1 MKTFIVAILALFV
14 AGATLLPE
22 PADAKRFG
30 GGRSLGKQFSMPRQ
44 AQPPRQQQAQQG
56 ARQNQAAP
64 SRQGAAQGAAA
75 RSGAS
80 RWLGP
85 LAGLAAGG
93 LLASLFFGDAFQGFQ
108 IMDFL
113 LIALLVFGGV
123 MLFKLMRRNSAAV
136 GGRGSAPAVP
146 YGRGPVGAGVG
157 EMPPMGGHAPAGGS
171 VGNAAHSAAGAA
183 PTAEDV
189 PYWFDGAGFVE
200 DSKTHF
206 IRLQAAWDRS
216 DFRDIRDYT
225 SPELF
230 AELKRERESMGDA
243 PNDTEVVMLNT
254 ELLGVKREDDR
265 LVASVRFTG
274 LIREEATGVA
284 NNLDEVWHVAH
295 PWNTPSG
302 DWAIIGIQQPGR

>member
-1 MKTFIVAILALFV
+1 MKTLIVAMLTLFV

-44 AQPPRQQQAQQG
+44 AQTPRQAPQQRP
-56 ARQNQAAP
+56 RQDQATAAAG
-64 SRQGAAQGAAA
+64 RQGAAG

-108 IMDFL
+108 FMDFL

-123 MLFKLMRRNSAAV
+123 MLFKMLRRNGAAT
-136 GGRGSAPAVP
+136 GARPAAAVP
-146 YGRGPVGAGVG
+146 YGRSATGA
-157 EMPPMGGHAPAGGS
+157 PPPPLGGHAPAGG
-171 VGNAAHSAAGAA
+171 AAGDPRQGA
-183 PTAEDV
+183 V
-189 PYWFDGAGFVE
+189 PGDGEQPHWFDGAAFVE
-200 DSKTHF
+200 GAKTHF

-230 AELKRERESMGDA
+230 AELKREREAMGDA
-243 PNDTEVVMLNT
+243 PNDTEVVTLSA
-254 ELLGVKREDDR
+254 ELLGTRRDDDR
-265 LVASVRFTG
+265 VVASIRFTG
-274 LIREEATGVA
+274 LIREEASGTA
-284 NNLDEVWHVAH
+284 NPLDEVWHVAH
-295 PWNTPSG
+295 DWASPSG
-302 DWAIIGIQQPGR
+302 DWVIVGIQQQDG

>member
-1 MKTFIVAILALFV
+1 MKTLIVALLTLFV
-14 AGATLLPE
+14 AGATLIPE

-44 AQPPRQQQAQQG
+44 AQPPRQASQQQAGQG
-56 ARQNQAAP
+56 QTAAAA
-64 SRQGAAQGAAA
+64 RQGAPG

-123 MLFKLMRRNSAAV
+123 MLFKMLRRNSAAR
-136 GGRGSAPAVP
+136 GGPAPAVP
-146 YGRGPVGAGVG
+146 YGRGPVAGG
-157 EMPPMGGHAPAGGS
+157 MPPMGGHAPPGGT
-171 VGNAAHSAAGAA
+171 VGDTSHSAAGLS

-200 DSKTHF
+200 GSKTHF

-230 AELKRERESMGDA
+230 AELKRERESLGEA
-243 PNDTEVVMLNT
+243 PNDTEVVTLNA
-254 ELLGVKREDDR
+254 ELLGVQREEDR
-265 LVASVRFTG
+265 LVASIRFTG
-274 LIREEATGVA
+274 LIREEVTGAA
-284 NNLDEVWHVAH
+284 NHLDEVWHVAH
-295 PWNTPSG
+295 PWETPSG
-302 DWAIIGIQQPGR
+302 DWVIVGIQQAKG

>member
-1 MKTFIVAILALFV
+1 MKTLIVALLTLFV
-14 AGATLLPE
+14 AGAALIPE
-22 PADAKRFG
+22 QADAKRFG

-44 AQPPRQQQAQQG
+44 AQPPRQASQQSGRQDQAG
-56 ARQNQAAP
+56 AAT
-64 SRQGAAQGAAA
+64 RQGAAQGAAG

-123 MLFKLMRRNSAAV
+123 MLFKTLRRNSAAR
-136 GGRGSAPAVP
+136 GGPAPAVP
-146 YGRGPVGAGVG
+146 YGRGPVGGG
-157 EMPPMGGHAPAGGS
+157 MPPMGGHAPPGGT
-171 VGNAAHSAAGAA
+171 VGDTAHSAAGLSPSAD
-183 PTAEDV
+183 DV

-200 DSKTHF
+200 GSKTHF

-243 PNDTEVVMLNT
+243 PNDTEVVTLNA
-254 ELLGVKREDDR
+254 ELLGVRREEDR
-265 LVASVRFTG
+265 LVASIRFTG
-274 LIREEATGVA
+274 LIREEATGAA
-284 NNLDEVWHVAH
+284 NHLDEVWHVAH
-295 PWNTPSG
+295 PWETPSG
-302 DWAIIGIQQPGR
+302 DWVIVGIQQAES

>member
-1 MKTFIVAILALFV
+1 VLF
-14 AGATLLPE
+14 PE

-30 GGRSLGKQFSMPRQ
+30 GGRSFGKQYTTPRQ
-44 AQPPRQQQAQQG
+44 AQPPRQASQQS
-56 ARQNQAAP
+56 ARQNPTGAP
-64 SRQGAAQGAAA
+64 TRQGAPG

-113 LIALLVFGGV
+113 LIALLVVGGI
-123 MLFKLMRRNSAAV
+123 MLFKMLRRHRAV
-136 GGRGSAPAVP
+136 GAGPAPAIP
-146 YGRGPVGAGVG
+146 YGRGPAGAS
-157 EMPPMGGHAPAGGS
+157 MPPMGGHAPAGGS
-171 VGNAAHSAAGAA
+171 VGDAGHSAVGMT
-183 PTAEDV
+183 PVNEDV
-189 PYWFDGAGFVE
+189 PYWFDGAAFVE
-200 DSKTHF
+200 GAKTHF

-243 PNDTEVVMLNT
+243 PNDTEVVTLNA
-254 ELLGVKREDDR
+254 ELLGVRREEDR
-265 LVASVRFTG
+265 LVASIRFTG
-274 LIREEATGVA
+274 LIREETTGSA
-284 NNLDEVWHVAH
+284 NHLDEIWHVAH
-295 PWNTPSG
+295 PWESASG
-302 DWAIIGIQQPGR
+302 NWVIIGIQQAGN